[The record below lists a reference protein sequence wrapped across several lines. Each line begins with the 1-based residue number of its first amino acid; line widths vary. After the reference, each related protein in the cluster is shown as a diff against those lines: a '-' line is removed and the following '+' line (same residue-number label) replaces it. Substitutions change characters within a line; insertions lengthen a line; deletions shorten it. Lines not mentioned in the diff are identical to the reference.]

1 MHVFI
6 DTTDIIKLQEANN
19 NIKLQRIMFASSSH
33 EFRTPLNAII
43 NSYDFIAENYRE
55 VEIHLPESQELDAH
69 RLEITKFLKIG
80 KNSSTLLLALVED
93 ILDLSKIEA
102 GTFKVNLAPF
112 NIVDL
117 LKEVH
122 MLFSNQ

>member
-55 VEIHLPESQELDAH
+55 VESYLPESQELDAH